1 LLASGAALLLFATA
15 PAFAQ
20 RWFIEPGL
28 AVRTVATNNTALGSF
43 TDERDLLIG
52 VRPRLTLRGETPRLQ
67 VTGHIAVDAVNYTRG
82 TQDNVVLPR
91 GDLLAR
97 VAVVERAF
105 FVEGSARAEQTSI
118 NPFGARFG
126 ITNVDNT
133 ATTTEY
139 RLSPYVDME
148 PTRGLHLR
156 ARSDNSETN
165 TNGVAVDARVGRSY
179 FGRHTASIEQDPR
192 PFGWRL
198 EGESDRTRFQNE
210 ATRLNSDVVRALVNY
225 APIDTLSVGLR
236 GGSERN
242 NFFSSEF
249 SGAVYGGQL
258 AWRPTERTALD
269 LDGEHRFFGT
279 AWHLNFTHRSPFI
292 AWSVRY
298 SRDVET
304 TPEALFDL
312 PATDNVAALLDSIL
326 TTRFPNPVDRAKQVQ
341 DLINSR
347 GLPSSIPSTLQ
358 IIEARLSRTNTVSA
372 TLALLGARSS
382 LAASVYHSEIRDLLD
397 TGSLAVDD
405 PNTNN
410 RRVGAALTYA
420 LRLSPDVSGSLTV
433 DYSRIDAVAPSTVT
447 GQSKQGSMRGEIG
460 VRLAP
465 KSSLRFG
472 AEYRKLASTLVPPG
486 SEALVSVELDHTF

>member
-1 LLASGAALLLFATA
+1 
-15 PAFAQ
+15 
-20 RWFIEPGL
+20 
-28 AVRTVATNNTALGSF
+28 VRTVATSNTALGSF
-43 TDERDLLIG
+43 TDERDVLLG
-52 VRPRLTLRGETPRLQ
+52 VRPRLLLRGETPRLQ
-67 VTGHIAVDAVNYTRG
+67 VVGNIEVDAVNYTRG

-105 FVEGSARAEQTSI
+105 FLEGAARAAQTSI

-139 RLSPYVDME
+139 RLSPYVEME
-148 PTRGLHLR
+148 PTHGLHVR

-165 TNGVAVDARVGRSY
+165 ANGVAVDARVGRSY
-179 FGRHTASIEQDPR
+179 FARHTASIEQDPR

-198 EGESDRTRFQNE
+198 EGESNRTRFQNE
-210 ATRLNSDVVRALVNY
+210 STRLNADVARALVNY
-225 APIDTLSVGLR
+225 APIDTLSFGLR
-236 GGSERN
+236 GGTERN
-242 NFFSSEF
+242 NFFPSEF
-249 SGAVYGGQL
+249 SGPVYGGQL

-269 LDGEHRFFGT
+269 LYGEHRFFGT
-279 AWHLNFTHRSPFI
+279 AWHLNFSHRSPFI
-292 AWSVRY
+292 AWTLGY
-298 SRDVET
+298 SRDIDT

-372 TLALLGARSS
+372 TVAFLGVRSS
-382 LAASVYHSEIRDLLD
+382 LAASVYRSEIRDLLD
-397 TGSLAVDD
+397 SGSLAADD
-405 PNTNN
+405 PTTNN
-410 RRVGAALTYA
+410 RRVGASLAYA
-420 LRLSPDVSGSLTV
+420 LRLSPTVTGSLIV
-433 DYSRIDAVAPSTVT
+433 DYSRIDTLEPATVS
-447 GQSKQGSMRGEIG
+447 GHSKQGAVRGELGMRIG
-460 VRLAP
+460 P

-472 AEYRKLASTLVPPG
+472 AEYRKLASTLVPSG
-486 SEALVSVELDHTF
+486 NEALASVELAHTF